1 MTFLTNHPNAATR
14 ALLPV
19 VVLSLIAAACASRN
33 SSEPAN
39 ERAAPAAR
47 EAREN
52 GLAPGGIVLTQDD
65 IRAMGVRDAFHAVEK
80 AASHLRIQRTRN
92 GSPEKITQRGVTSF
106 LLSSEILVVVD
117 GTRVQTVVQ
126 HLQNIPAESILF
138 IQILTANE
146 ASARYGSEAG
156 NGVIT
161 LRTAAL
167 R

>member
-1 MTFLTNHPNAATR
+1 MPSLPNHPAARTR
-14 ALLPV
+14 ALIPV
-19 VVLSLIAAACASRN
+19 VVLSLVVLAGCSAR
-33 SSEPAN
+33 SSVEPAGQ
-39 ERAAPAAR
+39 RSSQQAR
-47 EAREN
+47 EE
-52 GLAPGGIVLTQDD
+52 GQEPGGIVLTQDD

-80 AASHLRIQRTRN
+80 AASHLRIQRTRQ

-138 IQILTANE
+138 IQILTAQE

-156 NGVIT
+156 NGVISV
-161 LRTAAL
+161 RTAAL